1 MRRVRAAPIPMDS
14 LPTPGFVSLRQA
26 STRAGARRHGGALG
40 FALVAVLAVA
50 NAVPAAAGPPAT
62 AVAAWDTYV
71 AETER
76 RIARELEQPQRFLA
90 VHALAPA
97 LGSQVTSPS
106 DAQRLL
112 YAVQVA
118 TSGPVGAV
126 DVEGGMRHHW
136 LAAVFVPGAS
146 VADVVAFVQDYDRQA
161 GVFPDVLASKAVSR
175 RGDAFEV
182 WLRLRRTKV
191 ITAIYD
197 TTHAVNYRS
206 HAPGRASSRSV
217 ATRIVEVEGDA
228 GGGYRERP
236 ADSDRGFLWRL
247 NSYWRF
253 AEASGG
259 TIVECESLSLSRG
272 IPTGL
277 GWLVGRFV
285 TSVPRESLEQ
295 TLFGIRDGTRA
306 RRRTK

>member
-1 MRRVRAAPIPMDS
+1 
-14 LPTPGFVSLRQA
+14 LRQA
-26 STRAGARRHGGALG
+26 CSRGPAGRGCGVLW
-40 FALVAVLAVA
+40 FALAAILAVA
-50 NAVPAAAGPPAT
+50 NAAPAVAGPPAA

-90 VHALAPA
+90 VQALAPA
-97 LGSQVTSPS
+97 IGARTNPPLDG
-106 DAQRLL
+106 AGLL
-112 YAVQVA
+112 YAVPVA
-118 TSGPVGAV
+118 TSGAAGAV
-126 DVEGGMRHHW
+126 DVDGGMRHHW

-146 VADVVAFVQDYDRQA
+146 VAEVLAFVQDYDHQA
-161 GVFPDVLASKAVSR
+161 GAFPDVLASKAVSR
-175 RGDAFEV
+175 RGDVFEV

-191 ITAIYD
+191 ITVIYD
-197 TTHAVNYRS
+197 TTHTVVYRS
-206 HAPGRASSRSV
+206 HGSGRASSRSV
-217 ATRIVEVEGDA
+217 ATRIVEVEAGA

-253 AEASGG
+253 METPGG

-306 RRRTK
+306 RHRAK